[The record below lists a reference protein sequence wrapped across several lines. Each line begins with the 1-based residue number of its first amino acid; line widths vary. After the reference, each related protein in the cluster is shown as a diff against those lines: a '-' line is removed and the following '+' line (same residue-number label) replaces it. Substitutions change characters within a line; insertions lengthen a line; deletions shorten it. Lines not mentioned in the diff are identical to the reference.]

1 MTEQTFPREII
12 AFERDTRA
20 FGHRVAGV
28 VVDEGY
34 VLLQKA
40 DIDEFWI
47 VPGGRVELR
56 EPAAESLKREML
68 EEMGVEVDVA
78 RLLWVVE
85 NFFEFA
91 GRSFHELGFYFLM
104 SLPPGSPL
112 YDKSRTFMGYEEY
125 FNEYTSENRLGLTFQ
140 WFPVGDLHSIPLYPS
155 FLRDA
160 LKSLPENI
168 VHVVHTDY
176 TD

>member
-1 MTEQTFPREII
+1 
-12 AFERDTRA
+12 
-20 FGHRVAGV
+20 VAGI
-28 VVDEGY
+28 VVDEGC

-40 DIDEFWI
+40 DIDEHWL

-68 EEMGVEVDVA
+68 EEIGVEVEVG

-85 NFFEFA
+85 NFFEY
-91 GRSFHELGFYFLM
+91 GGKSCHELAFYFLM

-112 YDKSRTFMGYEEY
+112 YDKSRSFMGYEEY
-125 FNEYTSENRLGLTFQ
+125 FNEYTSENKLGLTFR
-140 WFPVGDLHSIPLYPS
+140 WFPVDDLHSIALYPS

-160 LKSLPENI
+160 LKSLPESTL
-168 VHVVHTDY
+168 HVVHVDVVA
-176 TD
+176 DKP